1 MITCLAVRTSDGS
14 AWRQRVR
21 VIKMLYSRLPSPI
34 KQPHPQALLCL
45 RHRPEEGPPWN
56 PPRGSG
62 APAEQQ
68 LLSACRGPASLGR
81 EASKLLLELGGIA
94 GRKSHV
100 IALHPRGSAASR
112 SINESRVQKP
122 LLYVIQE
129 SGHCSYTADEIY
141 RNAGANKRGAHL
153 HKSFNSKVQLGRWL
167 LTRNSAPFAARRV
180 HVGLPLRLQ
189 AGVCRAGGRELRVS
203 APSVRSVT

>member
-1 MITCLAVRTSDGS
+1 MLLKCYILGSLPPSNSPTAGLCYACGTDQRKVRRGT
-14 AWRQRVR
+14 
-21 VIKMLYSRLPSPI
+21 
-34 KQPHPQALLCL
+34 
-45 RHRPEEGPPWN
+45 RPC
-56 PPRGSG
+56 GSG

-94 GRKSHV
+94 GRKSHL

-122 LLYVIQE
+122 LLYMIQE

-141 RNAGANKRGAHL
+141 RNARANKRGAHL
-153 HKSFNSKVQLGRWL
+153 HKSFNLKVQLGRWL